1 MASTKVELPM
11 LDRKTNFTLWKIKM
25 RGVLAQLDLED
36 ALVVPMPESWNED
49 KKKRI
54 NWKALTQIQ
63 LHLSNDILRDVQKET
78 EAHKL
83 WSRLEEICMAKTVT
97 RRNLAKQRLFGL
109 RMVEGTSL
117 ESHLANFKYIMA
129 ELDAL
134 DANTLI
140 EEDLCSL
147 LLMSLP
153 PSFSGF
159 RDILFYGSKESMSKL
174 SLETIYEDLSSKES
188 MSKLSE
194 SATPSEGEG
203 LLFEDVTPRRRKI
216 LLEVV
221 LSLVI

>member
-11 LDRKTNFTLWKIKM
+11 LDRKTKFTLRKIKM
-25 RGVLAQLDLED
+25 QGVLAQLDLED

-49 KKKRI
+49 KKK
-54 NWKALTQIQ
+54 ALTQIQ
-63 LHLSNDILRDVQKET
+63 LHLSNDIFQDVQKET
-78 EAHKL
+78 KAHEF

-109 RMVEGTSL
+109 RMVEVTSL
-117 ESHLANFKYIMA
+117 ESHLTNFKDIMA

-147 LLMSLP
+147 LRMSLP

-159 RDILFYGSKESMSKL
+159 RDILFYGSEGL

-194 SATPSEGEG
+194 TATPSQGEG
-203 LLFEDVTPRRRKI
+203 L
-216 LLEVV
+216 VV
-221 LSLVI
+221 RGCNPEKKKNTSRSCS